1 MIIPQQL
8 IQKIH
13 RIITHKPLIIR
24 RDIRMPR
31 LLRKPAQNIII
42 LRIELDIVLVQVVEQ
57 VFRAE
62 DLSNLHQLIRIT
74 IAVEK
79 GLLPE
84 NHARK
89 HGAQAPH
96 VETVVVLLEIDEQL
110 GTFEV
115 AARHADVVLG
125 ACVVEF
131 RQPPVDEAELA
142 RVVVDH
148 HVVRLHV
155 AVHDAFGVAEVEGF
169 EELVDVEADVE
180 VVEFGVEGAEVG
192 VVDVFEDEGGGFA
205 LAVADDVEQGD
216 DVGPAAEVLEDLD
229 LALDLLLFDGFEDF
243 DDAFLVVDYVDA
255 FKDFA
260 VFPSSWIHSLSE
272 PFSRH

>member
-1 MIIPQQL
+1 M
-8 IQKIH
+8 
-13 RIITHKPLIIR
+13 
-24 RDIRMPR
+24 
-31 LLRKPAQNIII
+31 
-42 LRIELDIVLVQVVEQ
+42 
-57 VFRAE
+57 
-62 DLSNLHQLIRIT
+62 
-74 IAVEK
+74 
-79 GLLPE
+79 
-84 NHARK
+84 
-89 HGAQAPH
+89 
-96 VETVVVLLEIDEQL
+96 
-110 GTFEV
+110 
-115 AARHADVVLG
+115 
-125 ACVVEF
+125 
-131 RQPPVDEAELA
+131 
-142 RVVVDH
+142 VDH
-148 HVVRLHV
+148 HVVRFDV

-192 VVDVFEDEGGGFA
+192 IVDVFEDEGGGFA

-255 FKDFA
+255 FEDFA